1 MCYTIRCRDCSYP
14 ISSPATTRSAA
25 YLVHVA
31 IRTEP
36 GRQLVGAAVRSTWK
50 LVALELSLG
59 RK

>member
-1 MCYTIRCRDCSYP
+1 MCYAIRCRDCSYP

-36 GRQLVGAAVRSTWK
+36 GRQLVGAALRSTSK

-59 RK
+59 RM